1 MDQEQQVRLNFLDE
15 AHDCYDAI
23 ETALLELRSSDDIT
37 QQLDLALRS
46 AHSVKGGG
54 GMMGFNA
61 LSKVAH
67 RLEDFFK
74 ILRVRHP
81 STTITTEIETLLL
94 QGVDRLRQ
102 VNELHRQGTDIDNEW
117 LEENVNPIFEHL
129 RDHLGDLQEEDENT
143 LFSQNADNDEPV
155 WLMFEEGVE
164 TVLDQFEQTYP
175 SLSPTELKE
184 TLAIIAEQLSAFGQM
199 ADLDPFIQLC
209 QSVQDQAT
217 LVPTEQL
224 SAFTQQALTIWR
236 RSHALVMRGSF
247 EKLPSR
253 LEGFEQQNSSAR
265 VLELENNVEELLFL
279 TEDDTVENSSARLF
293 GLEDNVE
300 ELLFLAEDDTI
311 ENSSARVLELEE
323 NFSVTEDESFHL
335 FAESESTD
343 FPQLQDEIEQALDL
357 SSDTVL
363 ESADLAELQNAFTLD
378 TPVVES
384 KQTENDNFSRQTLSE
399 PVNPQT
405 TGKTVRVPVEQLY
418 QINSLFGK
426 LVLERNSINLRLE
439 QLTNFVT
446 LMRQRITQLETSN
459 NQLKTWYDKASLE
472 GMVLK
477 TPELTEGYPSSVI
490 SNQLNG
496 GSLLTLEND
505 LRQFDRLEM
514 DRYSD
519 LHLISQEQIE
529 TIVQLQE
536 VTSDIDLGLQKMT
549 QAVQDFNQTT
559 RSLQKN
565 VTTTQMQPFADLVK
579 PFPRLVRDLNLRWR
593 KQVNLK
599 IEGESTLIDR
609 TMIETLNA
617 PLMHLIRNGFA
628 HGIEDS
634 TTRIKAGKPPEAT
647 ITLQAVNRGTET
659 LITVKD
665 DGNGIDTHKIC
676 QRLRKMG
683 ISDAEIAQMSTPEII
698 DYIFQPGFS
707 TSEEVTEL
715 AGRGVGM
722 DVVKTSLEEIRG
734 DIRVNSEPRKGTT
747 FIIRVP
753 FTLSILRVM
762 LIESSGLIFAV
773 PANSVKEVFPLEVE
787 GVNDLTEITWQEETV
802 PLLHPEKSLQF
813 NRPHKPFE
821 MSGYPVINKPIAL
834 IVGSDN
840 SLGAI
845 HIDRVWSEP
854 EVTVRPI
861 ESPLPLPMGII
872 SSMMLGD
879 GRVVPLVDPVQL
891 LEDFLNKGSQPIS
904 PTSQPSTE
912 NTAKTI
918 LVVDDSINV
927 RRYVTLTL
935 EKAGYQVE
943 QAKDGQDAV
952 DKLVSG
958 LVVDGVICDI
968 EMPRLDGYGVLKE
981 LKTKSEFR
989 SLPIAMLTSRSNEK
1003 HRKLALNLG
1012 AAAYFSKP
1020 YNEQELLQTL
1030 HSLL

>member
-253 LEGFEQQNSSAR
+253 LEGFEQQ
-265 VLELENNVEELLFL
+265 
-279 TEDDTVENSSARLF
+279 
-293 GLEDNVE
+293 
-300 ELLFLAEDDTI
+300 
-311 ENSSARVLELEE
+311 NSSARVLELEE